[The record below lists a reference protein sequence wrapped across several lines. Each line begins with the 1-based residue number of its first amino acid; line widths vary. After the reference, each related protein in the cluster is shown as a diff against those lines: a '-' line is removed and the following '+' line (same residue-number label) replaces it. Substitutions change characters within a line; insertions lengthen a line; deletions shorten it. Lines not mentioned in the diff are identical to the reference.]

1 MIYIFPVFYKHLL
14 ILRKISSYFF
24 IFPFPSCYT
33 VIGRLRKGGFSPP
46 DLLRANRFK
55 DFPPHTGNILDCMK
69 TIMKHTLSVLLS
81 LLPVCRAMPED
92 ASRAVPLE
100 LWYDEPAVEWMTS
113 TLPLGNGALGAMFFG
128 GVARERI
135 QFNEK
140 SLWAGSPEKRGTYRI
155 SLRPLTE
162 SE

>member
-1 MIYIFPVFYKHLL
+1 M
-14 ILRKISSYFF
+14 RKD
-24 IFPFPSCYT
+24 
-33 VIGRLRKGGFSPP
+33 GFCPP
-46 DLLRANRFK
+46 GLPRANRFK

-69 TIMKHTLSVLLS
+69 TILKHTLCVLLS

-113 TLPLGNGALGAMFFG
+113 ALPLGNGDLGAMFFG

-140 SLWAGSPEKRGTYRI
+140 SLWSGSTEKRGTYSI

>member
-1 MIYIFPVFYKHLL
+1 
-14 ILRKISSYFF
+14 
-24 IFPFPSCYT
+24 
-33 VIGRLRKGGFSPP
+33 
-46 DLLRANRFK
+46 
-55 DFPPHTGNILDCMK
+55 MK
-69 TIMKHTLSVLLS
+69 TITKHTLYVLFS

-113 TLPLGNGALGAMFFG
+113 ALPLGNGDLGAMFFG

-162 SE
+162 SEYDGGVAQAVSSRQEKMHV